1 MEPRQ
6 HLRQETR
13 AELGADHAQSTAQT
27 QATLEFTAPEELLRH
42 DRKQT
47 PVPASVAA
55 RLEISL
61 QGETPPA
68 GQPWW
73 KRIFK

>member
-1 MEPRQ
+1 MEPHQ
-6 HLRQETR
+6 QLRQETR
-13 AELGADHAQSTAQT
+13 AETGTDHAQSTAQT
-27 QATLEFTAPEELLRH
+27 QAALEFTTPEELLRH

-61 QGETPPA
+61 GGQTPPA